1 MGFSE
6 PLVVTYSITNRLSSL
21 KSGIFLPQGVTET
34 ILFFLWAAYI
44 FFYLQLLKAPKCW
57 RESNEI
63 QFWKSIDYCITN
75 TKRYRVY
82 MSTHT
87 QIVPEERALGF
98 SWLGMCVCMHRI
110 LISWSFITIISYCA
124 LAVARGTDLFSN
136 ALGLVL
142 YID

>member
-1 MGFSE
+1 
-6 PLVVTYSITNRLSSL
+6 
-21 KSGIFLPQGVTET
+21 
-34 ILFFLWAAYI
+34 
-44 FFYLQLLKAPKCW
+44 
-57 RESNEI
+57 
-63 QFWKSIDYCITN
+63 
-75 TKRYRVY
+75 
-82 MSTHT
+82 MSTYT

-124 LAVARGTDLFSN
+124 LAVARETDLFSN